1 LNAPTPSRAAR
12 PNERISALLIAGR
25 RWVILAML
33 LALHAALIADTGGIF
48 QRIWLMVHFGLFL
61 MWQPFYAAERELEVF
76 SLVLLVCIIAMIL
89 WFLKGWML
97 ATWLSMLLGIIGG
110 KVFTVEPQ
118 RRSRFYLVAFFYLI
132 AMQLA
137 WTVPVVVLGE
147 SIPEA
152 LGVGVTVF
160 LPVVLALLAFLPLH
174 REENDTMQVFDFFY
188 ALLVFQL
195 VVVLVLGSVALM
207 RYTEDQ
213 YFTSVILTV
222 LGFGMALF
230 VLAVLWSP
238 RGGFGGLRTYFSLY
252 LLSVGMPFELWMRRV
267 AELAEIEPDARRF
280 VERALAE
287 VASFPWMRGGKWR
300 TPDGAGEFGTPR
312 GIATRV
318 SFHDLSLTFYTGIDL
333 SPALFLHVR
342 LLAQVIAE
350 FHEGKRREQ
359 ALKQHAYLQAVH
371 ETGARL
377 THDIKNLLQ
386 SIYTLTSAAPPAA
399 ATEDGY
405 PKLLRSQ
412 LPELSKRLQATLDKL
427 RSPELPAAGIGMP
440 AGEWWA
446 GVGRRHAGT
455 GIALSATLPEGG
467 TVPATLFD
475 SVIENCLQNARSKKT
490 REPQISISITLAPGP
505 GGPELTVCDTGS
517 TLPEPVVRDLFLA
530 PIPKSGSANLGIG
543 LFQAYRQA
551 RQAGWLLSLVCNVEG
566 RVCFR
571 IARLQDGAEPQDAA
585 SASSSPASQDG

>member
-1 LNAPTPSRAAR
+1 LNTSVHPTTATPR
-12 PNERISALLIAGR
+12 ERIAALLIAGR

-33 LALHAALIADTGGIF
+33 LALHAALVADAGSVF
-48 QRIWLMVHFGLFL
+48 QRLWLMVHFGLFL
-61 MWQPFYAAERELEVF
+61 MWQPFFAAEKELEVF
-76 SLVLLVCIIAMIL
+76 AVVLLVFITGMIL

-97 ATWLSMLLGIIGG
+97 ATWLSVLLGIIGG
-110 KVFTVEPQ
+110 KVFTVEPK

-137 WTVPVVVLGE
+137 WTVPVVVLDE
-147 SIPEA
+147 TIPEA
-152 LGVGVTVF
+152 VNKGVTLF
-160 LPVVLALLAFLPLH
+160 LPMVLVLLAFLPLH
-174 REENDTMQVFDFFY
+174 REENDTVQVFDFFY

-207 RYTEDQ
+207 RYTANQ
-213 YFTSVILTV
+213 YFSSVVLTV
-222 LGFGMALF
+222 MGFGVALF

-238 RGGFGGLRTYFSLY
+238 RGGFGGLRTYFSRY

-280 VERALAE
+280 VERSLEE
-287 VASFPWMRGGKWR
+287 VASFPWMRGGRWHS
-300 TPDGAGEFGTPR
+300 PDGDGEFGTLDGYP
-312 GIATRV
+312 IKV
-318 SFHDLSLTFYTGIDL
+318 SFHDLDLTFYTGIEL

-386 SIYTLTSAAPPAA
+386 SIYALTSAAPAPTAE
-399 ATEDGY
+399 EDGY
-405 PKLLRSQ
+405 PKLLRRQ
-412 LPELSKRLQATLDKL
+412 LPELSKRLQSTLDKL
-427 RSPELPAAGIGMP
+427 RSPEMPASGIGMP

-446 GVGRRHAGT
+446 GVERRHAGT
-455 GIALSATLPEGG
+455 GIVMSARAIDGG
-467 TVPATLFD
+467 VVPATLFD
-475 SVIENCLQNARSKKT
+475 SIMENCLQNARSKKAG
-490 REPQISISITLAPGP
+490 EAGVAISIALAG
-505 GGPELTVCDTGS
+505 GERGPELEICDSGTAIG
-517 TLPEPVVRDLFLA
+517 EAIVRDLFVA
-530 PIPKSGSANLGIG
+530 PIPKERGASLGIG

-551 RQAGWLLSLVCNVEG
+551 RQAGWLLALASNVDG
-566 RVCFR
+566 KVCFR
-571 IARLQDGAEPQDAA
+571 VSQLAESGETQGEA
-585 SASSSPASQDG
+585 SASSSPSSQSG

>member
-1 LNAPTPSRAAR
+1 MNTPTTSTPGQPR
-12 PNERISALLIAGR
+12 ERLAALLIDGR

-33 LALHAALIADTGGIF
+33 LALHAALVADAGGIF

-61 MWQPFYAAERELEVF
+61 MWQPFFAAEKELEVF
-76 SLVLLVCIIAMIL
+76 SMVLLVFITGMIL

-97 ATWLSMLLGIIGG
+97 ATWLSVLLGIIGG
-110 KVFTVEPQ
+110 KVFTVEPK

-132 AMQLA
+132 AVQLA

-147 SIPEA
+147 TIPET
-152 LGVGVTVF
+152 LSKGVTLF
-160 LPVVLALLAFLPLH
+160 LPMVLLLLAFLPLH
-174 REENDTMQVFDFFY
+174 REENDTVQVFDFFY

-207 RYTEDQ
+207 RYTGNQ
-213 YFTSVILTV
+213 YFSSVILTV
-222 LGFGMALF
+222 LGFGVALF

-238 RGGFGGLRTYFSLY
+238 RGGFGGLRTYFSRY

-280 VERALAE
+280 VERSLEE
-287 VASFPWMRGGKWR
+287 VAGFPWMRGGKWR
-300 TPDGAGEFGTPR
+300 SPDGAGEFGALEGFSTK
-312 GIATRV
+312 V
-318 SFHDLSLTFYTGIDL
+318 SFHDLELTFYTGIEL

-386 SIYTLTSAAPPAA
+386 SIYALTSAAPAPAA
-399 ATEDGY
+399 EEDGY

-412 LPELSKRLQATLDKL
+412 LPELSKRLQSTLDKL
-427 RSPELPAAGIGMP
+427 RSPELPASGIGIS
-440 AGEWWA
+440 AAEWWS
-446 GVGRRHAGT
+446 GVERRHGGT
-455 GIALSATLPEGG
+455 GILLVADVPEGDL
-467 TVPATLFD
+467 VPATLFD
-475 SVIENCLQNARSKKT
+475 SVIENCLQNARNKKSL
-490 REPQISISITLAPGP
+490 EPEITISIALVAGERGAELAI
-505 GGPELTVCDTGS
+505 CDSGTAMNEG
-517 TLPEPVVRDLFLA
+517 VVRDLFIA
-530 PIPKSGSANLGIG
+530 PIPKLRGASLGIG

-551 RQAGWLLSLVCNVEG
+551 RQAGWLLALASNIDG
-566 RVCFR
+566 RVCFGVS
-571 IARLQDGAEPQDAA
+571 RLPESSEAQDAA

>member
-1 LNAPTPSRAAR
+1 LNTSSSSIAGPRRERLAA
-12 PNERISALLIAGR
+12 LFIAGR
-25 RWVILAML
+25 RWVIIAML
-33 LALHAALIADTGGIF
+33 LALHAALVADKEGIF
-48 QRIWLMVHFGLFL
+48 QRLWLMVHFGLFL
-61 MWQPFYAAERELEVF
+61 LWQPFFAADKELEVF
-76 SLVLLVCIIAMIL
+76 SVLLLVFITGMIL

-97 ATWLSMLLGIIGG
+97 ATWLSVLLGIIGG
-110 KVFTVEPQ
+110 KVFTVEPT

-147 SIPEA
+147 KIPEA
-152 LGVGVTVF
+152 LSKGVTLF
-160 LPVVLALLAFLPLH
+160 LPMVLALLAFLPLH
-174 REENDTMQVFDFFY
+174 REENDSVQVFDFFY

-207 RYTEDQ
+207 RYTDNQ
-213 YFTSVILTV
+213 YFASVILTV
-222 LGFGMALF
+222 LGFGIALF

-238 RGGFGGLRTYFSLY
+238 RGGFGGLRTYFSRY

-280 VERALAE
+280 VERALEE
-287 VASFPWMRGGKWR
+287 VTTFPWMRGGRWSS
-300 TPDGAGEFGTPR
+300 PDGDGEFGSFDGFPTK
-312 GIATRV
+312 V
-318 SFHDLSLTFYTGIDL
+318 SFHELDLTFYTGIEL

-386 SIYTLTSAAPPAA
+386 SIYALTSAAPPPAA
-399 ATEDGY
+399 QEDGY
-405 PKLLRSQ
+405 PRLLRRQ
-412 LPELSKRLQATLDKL
+412 LPELSKRLQSTLDKL
-427 RSPELPAAGIGMP
+427 RSPELAASGIGMP
-440 AGEWWA
+440 AAEWWA
-446 GVGRRHAGT
+446 GVERRHAGAA
-455 GIALSATLPEGG
+455 IALSANVPAGSV
-467 TVPATLFD
+467 VPATLFD
-475 SVIENCLQNARSKKT
+475 SVIENCLQNARNKKS
-490 REPQISISITLAPGP
+490 REPEIAISLALSSGEL
-505 GGPELTVCDTGS
+505 GPEVEICDSGTAIAES
-517 TLPEPVVRDLFLA
+517 IERDLFIA
-530 PIPKSGSANLGIG
+530 PVPKERGASLGIG

-551 RQAGWLLSLVCNVEG
+551 RQAGWLLALASNVDG

-571 IARLQDGAEPQDAA
+571 LSRLPEGDEVQSEP
-585 SASSSPASQDG
+585 SASSSPSSQGG

>member
-1 LNAPTPSRAAR
+1 
-12 PNERISALLIAGR
+12 
-25 RWVILAML
+25 
-33 LALHAALIADTGGIF
+33 
-48 QRIWLMVHFGLFL
+48 
-61 MWQPFYAAERELEVF
+61 
-76 SLVLLVCIIAMIL
+76 
-89 WFLKGWML
+89 
-97 ATWLSMLLGIIGG
+97 MLLGIIGG

-147 SIPEA
+147 TIPEA
-152 LGVGVTVF
+152 LNKGVTLF
-160 LPVVLALLAFLPLH
+160 LPLVLVLLAFLPLH
-174 REENDTMQVFDFFY
+174 REENDTVQVFDFFY

-207 RYTEDQ
+207 RYTGNQ
-213 YFTSVILTV
+213 YFSSVILTV
-222 LGFGMALF
+222 LGFGLALF

-280 VERALAE
+280 VERALE
-287 VASFPWMRGGKWR
+287 DVALFPWMRGGKWR
-300 TPDGAGEFGTPR
+300 SPDGAGEYGTPD
-312 GIATRV
+312 GFPTTV
-318 SFHDLSLTFYTGIDL
+318 SFHDLELTFYTGIEL

-386 SIYTLTSAAPPAA
+386 SLYALTSAAPPPSV
-399 ATEDGY
+399 EENGY
-405 PKLLRSQ
+405 PRLLRSQ
-412 LPELSKRLQATLDKL
+412 LPELSKRLQSTLDKL
-427 RSPELPAAGIGMP
+427 RSPELPASGIGMP
-440 AGEWWA
+440 MAEWWA
-446 GVGRRHAGT
+446 GVERRHAGT
-455 GIALSATLPEGG
+455 GIALSADIRDDSS
-467 TVPATLFD
+467 VPATLFD
-475 SVIENCLQNARSKKT
+475 SVIENCLQNARSKKM
-490 REPQISISITLAPGP
+490 REPEIEISIRLAAGAR
-505 GGPELTVCDTGS
+505 GPELAVCDSGTALGEAV
-517 TLPEPVVRDLFLA
+517 LRDLFVA
-530 PIPKSGSANLGIG
+530 PIPKARGANLGIG

-551 RQAGWLLSLVCNVEG
+551 RQAGWLLALASNFDG
-566 RVCFR
+566 NVCFH
-571 IARLQDGAEPQDAA
+571 ISRLPGDSGDQGAA
-585 SASSSPASQDG
+585 STSSSPSSQDG